1 MKRWHCAAIF
11 GKIDEKKEQ
20 QEIIQIMNILFFLT
34 PKEDVAHVDE
44 DDTMRQVLEKMEHH
58 GYTAIPLLSRE
69 GKYIGTITEGDLL
82 LVLKD
87 RNFPDLKLLE
97 DMPITSIQRR
107 RDNEAVK
114 IDESME
120 DLFGKVMNQNFV
132 PVVDDKRV
140 FIGIV
145 TRKDILA
152 YLGKKAAAQ
161 ENGVQGHGSGIV
173 MDRTKEFLKFVIF
186 SQNRMV
192 IRYNMK
198 ER

>member
-1 MKRWHCAAIF
+1 MR
-11 GKIDEKKEQ
+11 KKEQ

-82 LVLKD
+82 WFLKD

-120 DLFGKVMNQNFV
+120 DLFGKV
-132 PVVDDKRV
+132 
-140 FIGIV
+140 
-145 TRKDILA
+145 
-152 YLGKKAAAQ
+152 
-161 ENGVQGHGSGIV
+161 
-173 MDRTKEFLKFVIF
+173 
-186 SQNRMV
+186 
-192 IRYNMK
+192 
-198 ER
+198 

>member
-1 MKRWHCAAIF
+1 
-11 GKIDEKKEQ
+11 
-20 QEIIQIMNILFFLT
+20 MNILFFLT

-82 LVLKD
+82 WFLKD

-107 RDNEAVK
+107 RDNEA
-114 IDESME
+114 
-120 DLFGKVMNQNFV
+120 VMNQNFV

-161 ENGVQGHGSGIV
+161 ENGVRG
-173 MDRTKEFLKFVIF
+173 MD
-186 SQNRMV
+186 QA
-192 IRYNMK
+192 
-198 ER
+198 